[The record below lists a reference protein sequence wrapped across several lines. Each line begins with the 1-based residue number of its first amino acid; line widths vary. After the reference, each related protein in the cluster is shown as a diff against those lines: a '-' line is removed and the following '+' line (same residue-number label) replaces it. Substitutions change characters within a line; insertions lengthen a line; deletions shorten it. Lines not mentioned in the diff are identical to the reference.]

1 MDEPMESIDP
11 ETTNTSNEAGENDR
25 KIPLLRP
32 GSMGKTVKIKK
43 KLADYM
49 VTRRIVCSRLMSVLR
64 STVEA

>member
-32 GSMGKTVKIKK
+32 GSMGKTVKIIKK
-43 KLADYM
+43 
-49 VTRRIVCSRLMSVLR
+49 IGRLYGNP
-64 STVEA
+64 